1 MAFALA
7 PDQENAYP
15 SLITALCARDAYT
28 RGHCDRVC
36 ALELEVGRA
45 ADLSAPSLDD
55 LRIAS
60 QLHDVGKIGV
70 RDTVLSKPGKLTPD
84 EREEIKAH
92 SVIGE
97 RIISETFLTNRDE
110 VASIVRH
117 HHEAFDGSGYPDGL
131 AGADI
136 PLSSRILSI
145 IDAYDA
151 LTTSRP
157 YRMAKSH
164 LETMNILK
172 HEVDT
177 KFDPNIFLLF
187 TKVIKASSARA
198 S

>member
-36 ALELEVGRA
+36 ALALEVGRA

-117 HHEAFDGSGYPDGL
+117 HHEAFDGSGYPDWL
-131 AGADI
+131 V
-136 PLSSRILSI
+136 P
-145 IDAYDA
+145 
-151 LTTSRP
+151 
-157 YRMAKSH
+157 
-164 LETMNILK
+164 
-172 HEVDT
+172 
-177 KFDPNIFLLF
+177 IFP
-187 TKVIKASSARA
+187 
-198 S
+198 

>member
-1 MAFALA
+1 M
-7 PDQENAYP
+7 
-15 SLITALCARDAYT
+15 
-28 RGHCDRVC
+28 
-36 ALELEVGRA
+36 EVGRA